1 MPMPVANDSNLARA
15 VARTQEPSDQSR
27 EPRAASPGSAFHLG
41 DRGQSP
47 RGCDSTGATA
57 PAGYGGAAPARLDT
71 HRETLSQRATQ
82 GGVSPPPEQEGD
94 RNGRPARGR
103 VQLRHRWARPR
114 MQGEP
119 SWRDEVSNELRALGE
134 AAWAT
139 SFAACGRW
147 VWAWDCG
154 GCGADDGAARRPL
167 TCGLRGCPSCARVE
181 AKRKVARM
189 ADATAR
195 VPEIVASR
203 VVAHEAQMSADVLR
217 HQERRDY
224 LRECAQKHRD
234 KLLDRQVRRA
244 AKAPA
249 REARIAKL
257 QARIAECDRRMLSAL
272 EHDDE
277 DRYIY
282 WSYQRV
288 SPYAKWYRL
297 VAGANGHVRAD
308 EEHARIALES
318 DEGAEQQERERRRA
332 RRHLAQTQ
340 TFARDGFGWKLVT
353 ISPRW
358 RPTSEDELSV
368 AGLGRRLDDVTA
380 RVARVWHEVLSVGG
394 LAAATSSVELSDGG
408 HVHAHVLYY
417 GPYLV
422 KKHLTKVAGC
432 HVDVR
437 SVEPHEKGDA
447 AWSWES
453 RDGAFRAGDTVRDA
467 VVEAVKYCVKL
478 PSETHAWLSGEAR
491 RVIHPSLV
499 ARWMVACRSRQ
510 LVRHYGVMLDALA
523 ESVSKKPEAEDEAT
537 SVQEAQIVP
546 CRHCGREIDLGA
558 NPPRRVRLT
567 SWLTRGADVWRA
579 TSAMRV
585 KRQL

>member
-1 MPMPVANDSNLARA
+1 
-15 VARTQEPSDQSR
+15 
-27 EPRAASPGSAFHLG
+27 
-41 DRGQSP
+41 
-47 RGCDSTGATA
+47 
-57 PAGYGGAAPARLDT
+57 
-71 HRETLSQRATQ
+71 
-82 GGVSPPPEQEGD
+82 
-94 RNGRPARGR
+94 
-103 VQLRHRWARPR
+103 
-114 MQGEP
+114 
-119 SWRDEVSNELRALGE
+119 
-134 AAWAT
+134 
-139 SFAACGRW
+139 
-147 VWAWDCG
+147 
-154 GCGADDGAARRPL
+154 
-167 TCGLRGCPSCARVE
+167 
-181 AKRKVARM
+181 M
-189 ADATAR
+189 ADATAH

-282 WSYQRV
+282 WSHQRV

-422 KKHLTKVAGC
+422 KKRLTKVAGC

-499 ARWMVACRSRQ
+499 ARWMIACRSRQ

-523 ESVSKKPEAEDEAT
+523 ESVSKKPQAEDEAT